1 MCVLYQK
8 YCKYTIR
15 ICDWLRVSRGFAL
28 QDQSL
33 SGYSISK
40 KTNKKKEQHC
50 TGSIPLSEKEYHV
63 PKKEG
68 SRQHHW
74 MLSSRWCHTRR
85 LILNNTSAFFSF

>member
-40 KTNKKKEQHC
+40 KTNKKKNNIALVQSHSLRKN
-50 TGSIPLSEKEYHV
+50 TMY
-63 PKKEG
+63 PKKKEADSIIG
-68 SRQHHW
+68 CYQAAGA
-74 MLSSRWCHTRR
+74 
-85 LILNNTSAFFSF
+85 IPED